1 MESLVDKI
9 ILLKIPEEFASFCSC
24 KELNKSVTTDL
35 KFLLAF
41 LAIQLCCSPFLLFDC
56 IVYIFQP
63 AFTFTNSTMEP
74 P

>member
-9 ILLKIPEEFASFCSC
+9 ILLKIPEESASFCSC

-41 LAIQLCCSPFLLFDC
+41 LAIQLCCL
-56 IVYIFQP
+56 IVLYIFSSLHLLLQTQQWNHHNN
-63 AFTFTNSTMEP
+63 A
-74 P
+74 